1 MRTPA
6 ADPAP
11 PSRYGAARPPSWAS
25 RLGLAAAAVWVSIA
39 AVAAANQLVAVP
51 AAPAPALELT
61 DMAGKLHRLPDYRGK
76 VVLVNFWASW
86 CEPCRAEMPSMQML
100 EQRLQSRH
108 GRAFAVLAVN
118 HGENRARIAEFLK
131 SQPLA
136 FPVLQDPFGRAWQDW
151 KPGLLPASYL
161 IGRDG
166 RVRYR
171 VRGEIDWTA
180 KEVETLVVRL
190 LQEAE

>member
-1 MRTPA
+1 MQAKRMAAQPSGRPARLTLLFVASCLAAALLPA
-6 ADPAP
+6 AAMASSAKLTAVAAQPAP
-11 PSRYGAARPPSWAS
+11 P
-25 RLGLAAAAVWVSIA
+25 
-39 AVAAANQLVAVP
+39 
-51 AAPAPALELT
+51 LELR
-61 DMAGKLHRLPDYRGK
+61 DLAGKLHRLSDYRGK

-118 HGENRARIAEFLK
+118 HGENRARIAGFLQ